1 MIKFRKLVNFIQG
14 GCIRVDSF
22 MDKLAQR
29 FNSQEIIK
37 ANAQAEAA
45 EIERMKKQMEQYDVC
60 LQDMRKLSLSN
71 TEAAEKMKELIDNL
85 ETSRETLMEQIKN
98 MNADAYECVH
108 KENVKVYRNVQAVVQ
123 EESAAV
129 KDAVKAVKKSV
140 NGKFVVG
147 LVFAILAFVCAA
159 ADLAFDLLV
168 YFHIL

>member
-1 MIKFRKLVNFIQG
+1 M
-14 GCIRVDSF
+14 DSF
-22 MDKLAQR
+22 MDKLAQK
-29 FNSQEIIK
+29 FNSSEIIK

-45 EIERMKKQMEQYDVC
+45 ELERMKKQMEQYDTC

-71 TEAAEKMKELIDNL
+71 TEAADKLKEMIDNL
-85 ETSRETLMEQIKN
+85 ETSRESLMEQIKN
-98 MNADAYECVH
+98 VNADAYEVVH

-123 EESAAV
+123 EESAAIKDDV
-129 KDAVKAVKKSV
+129 KSVRKSV

-147 LVFAILAFVCAA
+147 LVFAILAFTCAA